1 MGIKEFFLK
10 KMFESKMKDVPK
22 EEQEKM
28 FAMIEKDPEL
38 FQKIAIEMQEEMKKG
53 GSEME
58 VAMKVAAKYKEDISR
73 LMK

>member
-1 MGIKEFFLK
+1 MGIKEFFFK